1 MKRPLACLSI
11 VLLSLASATLAAAT
25 GRAALKAGA
34 FDPPAPAPELSLQG
48 SNGGTLSLGSY
59 RGRVVLLEFGFT
71 NCPKVCPTT
80 LATLASVHRHL
91 GADAKR
97 VQVVFITV
105 DPERDTPAQL
115 RAYLR
120 GFNPGFVGGTGTP
133 AQLAEVR
140 KHYGVMAQRRAVGNS
155 YTVGHSSSV
164 FLIDR
169 QGRLRAMMPYGA
181 LAADYVHDIRA
192 LLAE

>member
-97 VQVVFITV
+97 VQVDYVTV
-105 DPERDTPAQL
+105 YQERDTPAQL

-120 GFNPGFVGGTGTP
+120 GINPGFVGGTGAP

-140 KHYGVMAQRRAVGNS
+140 KHYGVMAQRWAVGNS